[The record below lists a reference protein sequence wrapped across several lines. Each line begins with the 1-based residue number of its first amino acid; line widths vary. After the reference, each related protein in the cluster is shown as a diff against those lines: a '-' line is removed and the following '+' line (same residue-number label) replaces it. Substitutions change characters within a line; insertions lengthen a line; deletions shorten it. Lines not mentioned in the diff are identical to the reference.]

1 MSGTFSGSVFLYPFL
16 SYGRSLTNFSEN
28 KETPSCFVVNY
39 VYLCLK
45 QKKIILMKKEDFM
58 KLAITLSIENVKN
71 GGGPFG
77 AVIVKDDQVIAT
89 GVNRV
94 TSNHDPTAHAE
105 VSAIRSA
112 CALLRTFDLSGC
124 DIYTSCEPCPMCL
137 GAIYWAHIDHI
148 YYGNNKND
156 AAAIGFDD
164 SFIYEEMAL
173 DRQDRK
179 KKMTE
184 LLHDEALQAFEAWK
198 NKSDKVEY

>member
-28 KETPSCFVVNY
+28 KEVPSCFVVNY

>member
-28 KETPSCFVVNY
+28 KEAPSCFVVNY

-173 DRQDRK
+173 DRQNRK

>member
-28 KETPSCFVVNY
+28 KEAPSCFVVNY

-184 LLHDEALQAFEAWK
+184 LLHDEALLAFEAWK

>member
-28 KETPSCFVVNY
+28 KEAPSCFVVNY

-137 GAIYWAHIDHI
+137 GSWLLVTRFTPVA
-148 YYGNNKND
+148 
-156 AAAIGFDD
+156 
-164 SFIYEEMAL
+164 
-173 DRQDRK
+173 
-179 KKMTE
+179 MT
-184 LLHDEALQAFEAWK
+184 
-198 NKSDKVEY
+198 